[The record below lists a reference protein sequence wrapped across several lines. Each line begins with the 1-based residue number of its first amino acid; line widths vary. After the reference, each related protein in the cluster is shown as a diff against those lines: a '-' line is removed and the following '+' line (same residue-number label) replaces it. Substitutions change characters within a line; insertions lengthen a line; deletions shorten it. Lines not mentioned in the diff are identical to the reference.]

1 MNRTI
6 VSIDTG
12 LAGGI
17 STFQNLKDTF
27 TTQDYKLVF
36 CENTPVRKTE
46 IKKAK
51 TKLDLLN
58 GKKQFIKSGPN
69 KGQAKTIQVEP
80 AKLTTDLDLHTIK
93 DKLTFIVPS
102 KVTVVIEQPG
112 LTQGNAAK
120 ATATTFKNFG
130 KLLACAELA
139 GCEIYVVPANQWK
152 KDLGLTKD
160 KLQCVEFAEKL
171 FNKSFRTDRGA
182 LLDGQA
188 ESALIGYWYIN
199 HKLKEENEI

>member
-17 STFQNLKDTF
+17 SIFQNYKDTF

-51 TKLDLLN
+51 TKFDLLN

-69 KGQAKTIQVEP
+69 KGQVKTIQVEA
-80 AKLTTDLDLHTIK
+80 AKCTTDLDLHSVINMM
-93 DKLTFIVPS
+93 TFIVPS

-112 LTQGNAAK
+112 STVGNSST

-139 GCEIYVVPANQWK
+139 HCEIYVVPAAQWK

-171 FNKSFRTDRGA
+171 FNKSFRTDRNK

-199 HKLKEENEI
+199 HKLKQE